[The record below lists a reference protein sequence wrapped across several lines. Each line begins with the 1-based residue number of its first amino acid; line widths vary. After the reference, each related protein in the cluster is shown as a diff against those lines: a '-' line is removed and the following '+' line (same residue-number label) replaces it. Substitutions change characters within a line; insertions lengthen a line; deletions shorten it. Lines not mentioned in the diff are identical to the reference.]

1 MNLPEH
7 TKRLRILIGE
17 NDHLGPKPLYEAIVL
32 KARDLGL
39 AGATVTR
46 GLMGYGASSRL
57 HTAKILRLS
66 TDQPVVIEITDTE
79 ERISRILPFI
89 EETLSGGLA
98 TIEDV
103 QVLHYHGQHPDSEG
117 KK

>member
-1 MNLPEH
+1 MDLTEN

-32 KARDLGL
+32 KAKEQGL

-66 TDQPVVIEITDTE
+66 TDQPIVIEITDKA
-79 ERISRILPFI
+79 ERIEAFLPYL
-89 EETLSGGLA
+89 EENLGGGLA

-103 QVLHYHGQHPDSEG
+103 QVIHYHGLHRDSDV
-117 KK
+117 